1 MTAQQT
7 LFNIT
12 DDSLKTHRDTHA
24 ISGQDPLILTE
35 IYQPEVHLTCW
46 QRKQEAACL
55 DYAQWLTERGRLLP
69 IRLIAKPD
77 ELLKQLKQDLPDH
90 PSRDAFLSDVI
101 LLADML
107 ACLFGMEEVGLRL
120 SLLKQA
126 MCPRF
131 HVDRIGARMVC
142 TYTGE
147 GTQWLADE
155 WVDRSKLGHGS
166 NGLPDHQ
173 SGLYPG
179 HVAPLQA
186 STGDVIIM
194 KGDTWPE
201 HEGRGVVHRS
211 PECSEKTPRLFL
223 SLDVM

>member
-1 MTAQQT
+1 MTAQQP
-7 LFNIT
+7 LFVST
-12 DDSLKTHRDTHA
+12 DNPSERPRDA
-24 ISGQDPLILTE
+24 EYRSGQDPLILTK
-35 IYQPEVHLTCW
+35 IYQPEVHLACW
-46 QRKQEAACL
+46 QRDLDDACL
-55 DYAQWLTERGRLLP
+55 DYVQWLTERGRLLP
-69 IRLIAKPD
+69 IRLITKPK

-90 PSRDAFLSDVI
+90 PNRDAFLSDVI
-101 LLADML
+101 LLADMF
-107 ACLFGMEEVGLRL
+107 ACLFDMEEVGLRL

-142 TYTGE
+142 TYIGE
-147 GTQWLADE
+147 GTEWLADE
-155 WVDRSKLGHGS
+155 WVDRSKLGRGS

-173 SGLYPG
+173 SGLYPN
-179 HVAPLQA
+179 HVEPHQA

-201 HEGRGVVHRS
+201 HEGRGVIHRS
-211 PECSEKTPRLFL
+211 PQCSEEKPRLFL

>member
-1 MTAQQT
+1 MTAQQPIFT
-7 LFNIT
+7 STDNPSEIT
-12 DDSLKTHRDTHA
+12 RDGEYL
-24 ISGQDPLILTE
+24 SDQDPLILTE

-46 QRKQEAACL
+46 QRDLDEACL
-55 DYAQWLTERGRLLP
+55 NYVQWLTERGRLLP
-69 IRLIAKPD
+69 IRLIAKPE

-90 PSRDAFLSDVI
+90 PNRAAFLSDVV
-101 LLADML
+101 LLADMF
-107 ACLFGMEEVGLRL
+107 ACLFDMEEVGLRL

-142 TYTGE
+142 TYIGE
-147 GTQWLADE
+147 GTEWLADE
-155 WVDRSKLGHGS
+155 WVDRSKLGRGS

-173 SGLYPG
+173 SGLYPN
-179 HVAPLQA
+179 HVEPHQA
-186 STGDVIIM
+186 SIGDVIIM

-201 HEGRGVVHRS
+201 HEGRGVIHRS
-211 PECSEKTPRLFL
+211 PQCSEETPRLFL